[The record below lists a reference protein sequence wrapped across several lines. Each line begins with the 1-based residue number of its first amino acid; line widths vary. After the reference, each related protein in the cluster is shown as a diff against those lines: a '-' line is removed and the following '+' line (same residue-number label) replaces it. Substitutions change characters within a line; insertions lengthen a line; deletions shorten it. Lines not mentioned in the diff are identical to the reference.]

1 MYYSFTSLS
10 TVGFGDFYP
19 QNNSERI
26 ICTCILLFGVSI
38 FSYIMGKFIE
48 MIEEYKN
55 MNADLEEGDELA
67 KFFGLLEKFNNGKVI
82 DQDFKTKMETF
93 FDYRWKYDM
102 NQSIDD
108 EKEKAILD

>member
-1 MYYSFTSLS
+1 
-10 TVGFGDFYP
+10 
-19 QNNSERI
+19 
-26 ICTCILLFGVSI
+26 
-38 FSYIMGKFIE
+38 

-67 KFFGLLEKFNNGKVI
+67 KFFGLLEKFNNGKII
-82 DQDFKTKMETF
+82 DQNFKQKMEAF
-93 FDYRWKYDM
+93 FDYRWKYDK